1 MAHRRSLES
10 ELIEEAIRHI
20 QQRGLENFSS
30 RAVAEAC
37 HVSCAAPFKYFKGR
51 QDFFQAIAGR
61 LDMEL
66 LTAMEEAHKNCGG
79 NHKSAHLAMNRL
91 YIEFLFKYPFLMDM
105 SFWHT
110 VDKTQSAIREWASF
124 QLMIDQFCLYC
135 DECGIPESV
144 KNRYYFEFQ
153 TLAYGSAF
161 VMNSGLMLKDETPW
175 SRIEELALR
184 IYKNIEEASNTEN

>member
-20 QQRGLENFSS
+20 QQQGLENFSS

-51 QDFFQAIAGR
+51 QFFFQAIAGR

-66 LTAMEEAHKNCGG
+66 LAAMEEAHKNCGG
-79 NHKSAHLAMNRL
+79 NYKSAHLVMNRL

-110 VDKTQSAIREWASF
+110 IDKNQSAIREWASF
-124 QLMIDQFCLYC
+124 QLMIDQFRLYC
-135 DECGIPESV
+135 DERQIPEPV
-144 KNRYYFEFQ
+144 KNQYYFEFQ
-153 TLAYGSAF
+153 TLAYGSVF
-161 VMNSGLMLKDETPW
+161 VMNSGLMLKDEMPW
-175 SRIEELALR
+175 NRIDELALR
-184 IYKNIEEASNTEN
+184 IYDNIEEASNKEN